1 MASFIIKT
9 IQTIIKVRVMYLVY
23 YRMVH
28 ILVLQLELCTSMAIR
43 IMESVILH
51 PISTVEFL
59 IYLGDMTV
67 TSVRLD
73 LQLYKI

>member
-9 IQTIIKVRVMYLVY
+9 IQTIIKVRVMYLLY

-51 PISTVEFL
+51 PISKVEFL

>member
-1 MASFIIKT
+1 
-9 IQTIIKVRVMYLVY
+9 MYLVY

>member
-43 IMESVILH
+43 IHGIMESVILH
-51 PISTVEFL
+51 PVSTVEFL

-67 TSVRLD
+67 TSV
-73 LQLYKI
+73 

>member
-1 MASFIIKT
+1 MASFIFKT
-9 IQTIIKVRVMYLVY
+9 IQTIIKVRVMYLLY

-28 ILVLQLELCTSMAIR
+28 ILVLQLELCTGMAIR

-51 PISTVEFL
+51 PVSKVEFL

>member
-1 MASFIIKT
+1 MASFINKT

-23 YRMVH
+23 YHMVH